1 MRMQIRG
8 STLYQVIIF
17 FWKGENDRMIKWT
30 TEDIPSQAGRCA
42 VVTGANSGLGYSTAR
57 ALAMKGARVIM
68 ACRNL
73 EKGEVARQQIM
84 ESNPDLEPE
93 LCFLDLSRL
102 SSVHSFAEKYLS
114 LYSGP
119 DLLINNAGVMA
130 IPYMKTSDGFEMQ
143 FGVNHLGHFALT
155 ALLWP
160 GIQSVQG
167 ARIINVGSAS
177 HHFGKIRFG
186 DIHWE
191 KKYRKWG
198 AYGMSKLANLLFT
211 MEMAR
216 RLRESESDVTVAAA
230 HPGYADTSLHEKG
243 MLMGGSKW
251 KAGFFNLANRFVAQ
265 PAEKG
270 ALPTLF
276 AAVAPEVGQG
286 AYFGPGGLMR
296 LRGWPAPDKP
306 NHGRVSDSAARELWR
321 LSETLT
327 GLEFQIP

>member
-1 MRMQIRG
+1 M
-8 STLYQVIIF
+8 
-17 FWKGENDRMIKWT
+17 KWT

-42 VVTGANSGLGYSTAR
+42 VVTGANSGLGYNTAR

-73 EKGEVARQQIM
+73 EKGEMARQKIL
-84 ESNPDLEPE
+84 EGKPDLEPE
-93 LCFLDLSRL
+93 LMKLDLSRL

-114 LYSGP
+114 LHRGP

-130 IPYMKTSDGFEMQ
+130 TPYLKTSDGFEMQ
-143 FGVNHLGHFALT
+143 FGINHLGHFALT

-160 GIQSVQG
+160 GMRSVQG
-167 ARIINVGSAS
+167 ARIINVGSTA

-216 RLRESESDVTVAAA
+216 RLRETETGVTVAAA
-230 HPGYADTSLHEKG
+230 HPGYANTSLQEKG
-243 MLMGGSKW
+243 MLLAGSKW
-251 KAGFFNLANRFVAQ
+251 KADLFNLVNRFVAQ
-265 PAEKG
+265 PAEMG

-276 AAVAPEVGQG
+276 AAVAPEVDQG
-286 AYFGPGGLMR
+286 AFFGPAGIMK

-306 NHGRVSDSAARELWR
+306 NPGRVTDIDARELWKV
-321 LSETLT
+321 SETLT